1 MRKQLLLTGCGI
13 VLVSSAIFLKPNLQ
27 GWLLGLGASS
37 LAVGASSLYYVNEI
51 TNRDSRL
58 KAAGSHLHR
67 AIADFQELKSLYATA
82 IADRDRA
89 KQHQIGIHEVK
100 NELERE
106 NKRLS
111 ELCSKCNG
119 EINELKSEL
128 DYRDEIVQ
136 EWKSQFQARL
146 VKQTDEA
153 VGRVRKTEVVRYRSL
168 AAEGIELLSK
178 LDSHTQ
184 KLRAKNQHQ
193 DELTNQLV
201 ERHNSGLTAI
211 EATLARERDSYLEQI
226 DALNERV
233 AGLQFQLTGGIAE
246 PGFLDEQSL
255 NESARLGNSLVRF
268 LYSKFNVPCQF
279 TGYSSGK
286 LGMRSSVDLTTLI
299 KQENDSIKSFLGIYK
314 IEAVSALFP
323 GSFDVNYKIS
333 NDHKG
338 DRDRLIRSRDE
349 FLDYLDSHPVRFR
362 LVGSPGSG
370 KTPLATKIVEHIK
383 STGFRRGN
391 TPSGAKLPHLMI
403 KGLDPLAGISAKNDG
418 DNPYTVWHDA
428 ESGFI
433 AINDEYESRK
443 HTPKKDD
450 GIVFLVDEMDNAI
463 ASFPEGGKIIKSL
476 LKDGG
481 HLNIGIIC
489 LGQSAMVSSTGKTGL
504 TIDDQK
510 MFLNVFLDSKS
521 MRAFFSNYGEKW
533 YSKTTIAEALKSLE
547 QIEVIAEQENKIIV
561 DSGRKYRFCLVLGE
575 RSPLFFEL
583 PFFG

>member
-1 MRKQLLLTGCGI
+1 MKKQLLLFTGGI
-13 VLVSSAIFLKPNLQ
+13 VLASSAIVVRPNLQ
-27 GWLLGLGASS
+27 GWILGLGASS
-37 LAVGASSLYYVNEI
+37 LAVGSSALYYNNKVTGLN
-51 TNRDSRL
+51 SKL

-67 AIADFQELKSLYATA
+67 AIGDFQELKSLYSIA

-89 KQHQIGIHEVK
+89 KLHSNGINETK

-106 NKRLS
+106 NKRLR
-111 ELCSKCNG
+111 EVVGNKDG
-119 EINELKSEL
+119 EIGKLKSEL
-128 DYRDEIVQ
+128 AYSDEIVQ
-136 EWKSQFQARL
+136 EWKTQFATRLSQ
-146 VKQTDEA
+146 KSDEA

-168 AAEGIELLSK
+168 AAEGIELLAK

-184 KLRAKNQHQ
+184 KIRAKNQHQ

-201 ERHNSGLTAI
+201 GRHNSGLTAI
-211 EATLARERDSYLEQI
+211 EATLARERDSYLQQI

-233 AGLQFQLTGGIAE
+233 AGLQFQISGGISE
-246 PGFLDEQSL
+246 PGYLDQESL

-268 LYSKFNVPCQF
+268 LHSKFNIACQF
-279 TGYSSGK
+279 TGYSGAR
-286 LGMRSSVDLTTLI
+286 LGLRSNIDLSALI
-299 KQENDSIKSFLGIYK
+299 KSENDLIKSFLGIYK
-314 IEAVSALFP
+314 IEAVPALYP
-323 GSFDVNYKIS
+323 GSFEVTYKIR

-338 DRDRLIRSRDE
+338 DRDRLIRGRDE
-349 FLDYLDSHPVRFR
+349 FLPYLDSHPVRYR
-362 LVGSPGSG
+362 LVGAPGAG
-370 KTPLATKIVEHIK
+370 KTPVATKIVEHIK
-383 STGFRRGN
+383 SSGFRRGN
-391 TPSGAKLPHLMI
+391 TPSGAKLQHLEIM
-403 KGLDPLAGISAKNDG
+403 GLDPLAGISAKNG

-428 ESGFI
+428 ESGFM

-450 GIVFLVDEMDNAI
+450 GIVFLIDEMDNAI
-463 ASFPEGGKIIKSL
+463 ASYPEGGKIIKSL

-481 HLNIGIIC
+481 HLNLGIIC

-504 TIDDQK
+504 NIDDQK
-510 MFLNVFLDSKS
+510 MFLNIFLDAKS

-533 YSKTTIAEALKSLE
+533 YGKATITEALKTLE

-561 DSGRKYRFCLVLGE
+561 DSARKYRFSLVLGE

>member
-13 VLVSSAIFLKPNLQ
+13 LLASSAIALNPNLQ

-37 LAVGASSLYYVNEI
+37 LAVGSVSLYCDNEI

-67 AIADFQELKSLYATA
+67 AIADFQELKTLYATA

-89 KQHQIGIHEVK
+89 KLSQQSLNESK

-111 ELCSKCNG
+111 EVCSKCNG
-119 EINELKSEL
+119 EINKLKSEL
-128 DYRDEIVQ
+128 AYSDEIIS

-146 VKQTDEA
+146 DQKTDEA
-153 VGRVRKTEVVRYRSL
+153 VGRVRRSEVSRYRAL
-168 AAEGIELLSK
+168 AAEGIELLGK

-184 KLRAKNQHQ
+184 KLTTKNHHQ
-193 DELTNQLV
+193 DELVAQLV
-201 ERHNSGLTAI
+201 EKHNQGLSMV
-211 EATLARERDSYLEQI
+211 EQTLVRERDSYLEQI
-226 DALNERV
+226 DALNARV
-233 AGLQFQLTGGIAE
+233 GALQFQLSEGIAE
-246 PGFLDEQSL
+246 PGYLDEQSL

-268 LYSKFNVPCQF
+268 LYSKFNIACQF
-279 TGYSSGK
+279 TGYSGAK
-286 LGMRSSVDLTTLI
+286 LGMKANIDLSALI
-299 KQENDSIKSFLGIYK
+299 KRENDLIKSFLGIYK

-323 GSFDVNYKIS
+323 GSFEIGYKIN

-370 KTPLATKIVEHIK
+370 KTPLSIKILEHIK
-383 STGFRRGN
+383 TTGFRRGN
-391 TPSGAKLPHLMI
+391 TPSGAKLQHLQIM
-403 KGLDPLAGISAKNDG
+403 GLDPLAGVSAKNG

-433 AINDEYESRK
+433 AINDEYERRK
-443 HTPKKDD
+443 TKPRKDD
-450 GIVFLVDEMDNAI
+450 GIVFLIDEMDNAI

-510 MFLNVFLDSKS
+510 MFLNVFLDAKS

-533 YSKTTIAEALKSLE
+533 YGKATIAEALKALE

-575 RSPLFFEL
+575 RSPVFFEL